1 MEVQISWG
9 SFVLGLFAGAVLSGS
24 FGIVI
29 GSLLA
34 QRSGYEQPS
43 AGSELADLLRQAG
56 ATLPPG
62 DVVSF
67 TIGHDVGLEGTH
79 ESRCRLYDEEDDA
92 G

>member
-1 MEVQISWG
+1 MGAEVSWG
-9 SFVLGLFAGAVLSGS
+9 SFVLGLFCGAVLSGS

-34 QRSGYEQPS
+34 QRPNYEQPS
-43 AGSELADLLRQAG
+43 AGSELAELLQQAG

-67 TIGHDVGLEGTH
+67 TIGHDVGLEGSH
-79 ESRCRLYDEEDDA
+79 ESRCHLYEEDDA